1 MGEQKQEE
9 LIRLQVPN
17 IISDELC
24 NRAYFSKYT
33 LKIIRKS
40 HGSLGQVHQRGLAG
54 KTKKS
59 FIQNK
64 MLRVFSKQVKPLRL
78 QTSKHFYQ
86 V

>member
-1 MGEQKQEE
+1 VLRNKQGGFRSQPWHHKNPAGPDNQTRHGTCHKTGEQKQEG

-40 HGSLGQVHQRGLAG
+40 YGSPGYVTYLV
-54 KTKKS
+54 
-59 FIQNK
+59 
-64 MLRVFSKQVKPLRL
+64 
-78 QTSKHFYQ
+78 
-86 V
+86 